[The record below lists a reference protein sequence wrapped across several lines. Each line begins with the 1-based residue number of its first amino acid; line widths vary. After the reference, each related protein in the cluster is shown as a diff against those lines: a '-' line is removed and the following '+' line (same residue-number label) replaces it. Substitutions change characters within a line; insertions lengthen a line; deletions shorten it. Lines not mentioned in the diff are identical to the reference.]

1 MKEKIIAEG
10 KTKRILKLEN
20 HQVEIQSKDDITAGD
35 GEKRDVIEN
44 KAVLANNT
52 TCNIFELLKR
62 CGLESDIHYIKRISN
77 RSFLAHECEMIP
89 IEVVIRRIATGSYLK
104 RNPQIKE
111 GTVFDN
117 LIVEFFFKDDAF
129 HDPFIVRSEDMKD
142 SSKDEWL
149 LCKPKEPTS
158 NQSIL
163 KTIKPICDR
172 GEAKYVT
179 ARAKKIFLILEEAWR
194 KQDGVVLYDLKI
206 EFGRYTRWKH
216 KILLADV
223 IDNDSWRIRTKD
235 GQQLD
240 KQVYRD
246 GGKLEEV
253 KNKYELV
260 SKLTNSFCKIKIEI

>member
-1 MKEKIIAEG
+1 MKEKIAEG
-10 KTKRILKLEN
+10 KTKIVWKLGN
-20 HQVEIQSKDDITAGD
+20 HQVEIESKDDITAGD
-35 GEKRDVIEN
+35 GAKRDTIEN

-52 TCNIFELLKR
+52 TCNVFELLKR
-62 CGLESDIHYIKRISN
+62 SGLENDIHYIKIISDI
-77 RSFLAHECEMIP
+77 SFLAHECKMFL
-89 IEVVIRRIATGSYLK
+89 IEVVIRRKLVGSYSK
-104 RNPQIKE
+104 RNPGVKE
-111 GTVFDN
+111 GTISDD
-117 LIVEFFFKDDAF
+117 LIVEFFYKDDAL
-129 HDPFIVRSEDMKD
+129 HDPFIVISEK
-142 SSKDEWL
+142 EWIL
-149 LCKPKEPTS
+149 YKPKEPVS
-158 NQSIL
+158 ARSLL
-163 KTIKPICDR
+163 KTIDPICDS
-172 GEAKYVT
+172 GEIKYII

-206 EFGRYTRWKH
+206 EFGRYTKWKH

-260 SKLTNSFCKIKIEI
+260 SKLTNNFRNIKITI